1 LARFSVSFYAIVV
14 DRLDAIAAFVAVAD
28 GGAFVAAAR
37 RLGRSPAVVTRAV
50 ADLERRLGVRLFNRT
65 TRAVAL
71 TDAGRQ
77 HLERA
82 RQILSDVAALESTAA
97 AERVEPSGHLTV
109 AASVVFGRL
118 HVQPLV
124 TEFLRRHPGVD
135 IQLELSDRIV
145 PLIEQGIDV
154 GIRLGHLRD
163 STLRA
168 IRTGWVRRSVY
179 ASPAYLAA
187 HGTPRVPADL
197 ARHVCIAF
205 IGTAANPTRWSFGIG
220 RKRQVV
226 TLHPRLTT
234 NLADPA
240 IDAAVSGFGLMRT
253 LSYMVDHLVAAGTL
267 RPILVEYEPPPM
279 PIHVVSPAGAH
290 PPVTTRA
297 FVERAVEV
305 LRAKFAV

>member
-1 LARFSVSFYAIVV
+1 V
-14 DRLDAIAAFVAVAD
+14 DRLDAIAAFVAVAES
-28 GGAFVAAAR
+28 GAFVTAAR
-37 RLGRSPAVVTRAV
+37 RLGRSPAAVTRAV
-50 ADLERRLGVRLFNRT
+50 ADLERRLSVRLFNRT

-82 RQILSDVAALESTAA
+82 RQILAEVAALESTAA
-97 AERVEPSGHLTV
+97 AERVEPSGRLTV

-124 TEFLRRHPGVD
+124 TEFLRRHPAVD
-135 IQLELSDRIV
+135 VQLELSDRV
-145 PLIEQGIDV
+145 VALVEEGIDV

-163 STLRA
+163 STLKA
-168 IRTGWVRRSVY
+168 IRTGWVRRTVY

-197 ARHVCIAF
+197 VRHVCIAF
-205 IGTAANPTRWSFGIG
+205 SGTGANPSRWSFGSG

-226 TLHPRLTT
+226 TLRPRLIT

-240 IDAAVSGFGLMRT
+240 IDAAVAGFGLMRT
-253 LSYMVDHLVAAGTL
+253 LSYMVDHLVGAGAL

-279 PIHVVSPAGAH
+279 PIHVVHPAGAH

-297 FVERAVEV
+297 FVEQAVAV
-305 LRAKFAV
+305 LRGKFAV